1 MSKKIRSL
9 VSLVLVAVV
18 FFAGGIYAK
27 SVTEKIEVKFDNITV
42 YKDNILQDLKDAQG
56 QTVEPFIYNGT
67 TYVPVR
73 AAAEL
78 AGLKVEWDG
87 AKKAINLWDKV
98 AKDTVYLVDVRPPH
112 AGKEYRTYVKDR
124 ESFSMGS
131 MEFKKGITVGNGAWG
146 TDETYSAFFNLND
159 EYKELEMS
167 VGCSSAARIEYI
179 SNLQFVL
186 DDKIVKEMEIKA
198 GDIPT
203 KITVPVKGGLKL
215 EVRVEPAY
223 KDVYQNYRGLQVGLG
238 EIIAR

>member
-56 QTVEPFIYNGT
+56 KTVEPFIYNGT

-87 AKKAINLWDKV
+87 AKKAIHLWDKIE
-98 AKDTVYLVDVRPPH
+98 KNTVYLVDVRPPH
-112 AGKEYRTYVKDR
+112 AGKEYKTYAKDR

-131 MEFKKGITVGNGAWG
+131 MEFKKGVTIGEGYFATKD
-146 TDETYSAFFNLND
+146 TCSAFFNLND
-159 EYKELEMS
+159 EYTELEMS
-167 VGCSSAARIEYI
+167 VGCSYAADVKYI
-179 SNLQFVL
+179 SKLQFVL
-186 DDKIVKEMEIKA
+186 DDKIVKEVEIKA
-198 GDIPT
+198 SDIPT
-203 KITVPVKGGLKL
+203 KITVPVKGGLNL
-215 EVRVEPAY
+215 EMRVDPQY
-223 KDVYQNYRGLQVGLG
+223 KDTYDYRGVQVGIG